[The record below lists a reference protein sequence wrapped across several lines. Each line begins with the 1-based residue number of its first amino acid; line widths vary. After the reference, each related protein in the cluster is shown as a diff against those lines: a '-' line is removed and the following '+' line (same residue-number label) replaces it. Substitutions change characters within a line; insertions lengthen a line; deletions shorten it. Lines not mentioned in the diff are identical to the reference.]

1 MLAAT
6 VDLFLVVFLGFAA
19 IHWLGRWAR
28 SSVVP
33 RSPKFTLG
41 RIETGPFTTAMEIDQ
56 LAVSHVVSYKT

>member
-56 LAVSHVVSYKT
+56 